1 MYTPKDQKLYEKI
14 KVKVKSKVARWPS
27 AYASGQV
34 VQQYK
39 AAFKKKYGETRDPYV
54 EKKEK
59 TGTLARWY
67 KEEWVDLCRP
77 KKGGRYQP
85 CGRSVLKGT
94 YPFCRP
100 LKRIDKGTPM
110 TVGEVIKKFGI
121 SKLEERCIKKQKARK
136 TTLPSAFVLYV

>member
-1 MYTPKDQKLYEKI
+1 MRYTPKDPKLYETI
-14 KVKVKSKVARWPS
+14 KTRVKSRVGRWPS

-39 AAFKKKYGETRDPYV
+39 AAFKNKYGSSKDPYV

-59 TGTLARWY
+59 RGALERWY

-77 KKGGRYQP
+77 KRGGRYQP
-85 CGRSVLKGT
+85 CGRSVLKGK

-100 LKRIDKGTPM
+100 LKRVDKGTPM
-110 TVGEVIKKFGI
+110 TVSEVIKKFGL
-121 SKLEERCIKKQKARK
+121 SKLKERCRKKQKARK
-136 TTLPSAFVLYV
+136 TTLPSLT